1 MEQVLRC
8 RLLEKTGLVLSI
20 REKTLPPM
28 QGAHKSKKSVA
39 SNGACGGK
47 EFAIVV
53 GQCFLYSEPGHF
65 DSETPAAQA
74 MQEAQSSFSGST

>member
-1 MEQVLRC
+1 MGEVKITAANGVTFNV
-8 RLLEKTGLVLSI
+8 EKG
-20 REKTLPPM
+20 
-28 QGAHKSKKSVA
+28 
-39 SNGACGGK
+39 

-53 GQCFLYSEPGHF
+53 GQCFLYSEFGHF